1 MVDALAPRK
10 KSLHVVAEQGYSMYR
25 DYHHARAAHASDAA
39 ATVTAAAA
47 TVAATAAT
55 VTGLHHQ
62 RSSQPLNDHSLTLEV
77 STRSRRLWA
86 VKIIGKHGRG
96 RSRQLCLA

>member
-39 ATVTAAAA
+39 ATVTAAA

-62 RSSQPLNDHSLTLEV
+62 RSSQPLKDHSLTLEV
-77 STRSRRLWA
+77 STTSRRLWA

-96 RSRQLCLA
+96 RSRQLCRA